1 VCNQMMTTWF
11 GMEQVIERIARY
23 EGVSSTEQNH
33 SVGLIG
39 IDFSQWMNGFSPVF
53 REESFSWSDWL
64 ELTMGRNDIWFGD
77 EIGNHLWLY
86 AAVPNTLREDEIDNY
101 LRSLAKR
108 VRDAVIAHAGA
119 AVKAITSLPR
129 HKERGL
135 GYAQLKGWRTHSPKD
150 VIYEGVLKAT
160 EQMNASL
167 LEQSDWEL
175 RFELDRL
182 IAESSI
188 RSVYQ
193 PIMKL
198 GDGRV
203 FGYEALTR
211 CPEGSLFEGP
221 LPLFQFAER
230 HNQAFALDRLARETA
245 IRHCPALSS
254 VQKIF
259 INVTMGIMN
268 DPHFVS
274 GQTVKWL
281 SDRGLYP
288 GQVVFELTERSSID
302 DFDAAKK
309 ILAHYRS
316 QGYEIAIDDAG
327 AGYSSLQSIVEL
339 NPDYIKVDRSL
350 VKMADKDEMKK
361 HMLRTFVRFA
371 KKMNIRTVAEGIE
384 RPEELRLLRT
394 MGFDYG
400 QGYLIGRPSEQ
411 PALANKGAFPKV

>member
-1 VCNQMMTTWF
+1 MCILMMTSWF
-11 GMEQVIERIARY
+11 GMEQVIERI
-23 EGVSSTEQNH
+23 EPDVSIEKRKPL
-33 SVGLIG
+33 GLIG
-39 IDFSQWMNGFSPVF
+39 IDFTECLHGFASAF
-53 REESFSWSDWL
+53 HEDDFSWSNWL
-64 ELTMGRNDIWFGD
+64 KLSMGRNDIWFGE

-86 AAVPNTLREDEIDNY
+86 AMIPDSLRKEEIDSY
-101 LRSLAKR
+101 LRGLAKR
-108 VRDAVIAHAGA
+108 VRESIIAQIGGTI
-119 AVKAITSLPR
+119 KEIYELPKYR
-129 HKERGL
+129 ERGI
-135 GYAQLKGWRTHSPKD
+135 GYAQLNGWLTRPHKE
-150 VIYEGVLKAT
+150 VIYEAVLKAT
-160 EQMNASL
+160 QQMNASL

-221 LPLFQFAER
+221 LPLFQFAEKN
-230 HNQAFALDRLARETA
+230 NQAFALDRLAREKA
-245 IRHCPALSS
+245 IQHCPTLGSS
-254 VQKIF
+254 QKIF

-309 ILAHYRS
+309 ILAHYRC

-350 VKMADKDEMKK
+350 VKMADQDEMKK
-361 HMLRTFVRFA
+361 HMLRTFVRFT

-384 RPEELRLLRT
+384 RPEELRLVRSL
-394 MGFDYG
+394 GFDYG
-400 QGYLIGRPSEQ
+400 QGYLIGRPNEQ
-411 PALANKGAFPKV
+411 PALSRIGAIPKV